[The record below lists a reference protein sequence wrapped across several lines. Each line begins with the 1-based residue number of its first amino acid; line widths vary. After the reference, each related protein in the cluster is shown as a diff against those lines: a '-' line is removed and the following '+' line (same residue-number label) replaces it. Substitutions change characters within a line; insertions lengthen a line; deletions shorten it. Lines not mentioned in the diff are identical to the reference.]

1 MRFGIALKLGCLMAL
16 FGILPTVLAGY
27 YSYSSSRDIL
37 LEAAETDLLTSVQ
50 MLGRN
55 LHGSLETISH
65 NARVLANG
73 PEVREL
79 AEASSPNVLLHAQ
92 DNLAELFR
100 AMLQVHPD
108 YMQIRLIS
116 AADHGLEQV
125 RVDRDGERLSRV
137 SGADLQE
144 KGHYA
149 YVFDTLHL
157 RPGETRLS
165 PIVINHEQGAHSG
178 LGKPTLHVSTP
189 VADASGKVVA
199 LLVINVDLDQLF
211 TQLQGDFPKQ
221 YQVYLSNRWGDLLVH
236 PDHRRTFGFDQGR
249 RLFIQEEFPEVAGLL
264 GETHQDHLISR
275 SVAEDQQD
283 KLVAAFVRLSN
294 NAQTSE
300 PFIVLGLGQPQSYVL
315 AEASRAGEK
324 IVQIVLL
331 VSLLALLTAIITS
344 RTLVRPLKSMT
355 EAVQLFSRERKI
367 SELPARQDELGVLA
381 QSFREMEEE
390 ILGQL
395 DDLTHSRTAFEH
407 LSRHDPL
414 TGLPNR
420 RVFFER
426 LECALVNSQSSGK
439 QLAVLFVDLDH
450 FKHINDRH
458 GHSLGDHVLKAVA
471 NLLRSATSESDSVAR
486 LGGDEFV
493 IFFEEVEDT
502 QHIVTILDRLHNRFQ
517 LPLFIGGHEVNINA
531 SMGVSMFPRDGSTI
545 EALVQHADHAMY
557 AAKNSGRNTYWFDLS
572 DTAGFDPDCK
582 SPITEQS

>member
-1 MRFGIALKLGCLMAL
+1 MRSSIALKLGCLMAL
-16 FGILPTVLAGY
+16 FGILPTGLAGY
-27 YSYSSSRDIL
+27 YSYTSSRDIL
-37 LEAAETDLLTSVQ
+37 LKAAERDLLTSAQV
-50 MLGRN
+50 LGRN
-55 LHGSLETISH
+55 LHGNLDDIGLD
-65 NARVLANG
+65 AQLLANG

-79 AEASSPNVLLHAQ
+79 PGASSQSVRLHAQ

-116 AADHGLEQV
+116 AVDHGLELV
-125 RVDRDGERLSRV
+125 RVDRDGERLLRV

-144 KGHYA
+144 KAHYA
-149 YVFDTLHL
+149 YVFDTLRL
-157 RPGETRLS
+157 APGETRLS

-189 VADASGKVVA
+189 VADASGKVFA

-211 TQLQGDFPKQ
+211 SQLQGDLSAQ

-236 PDHRRTFGFDQGR
+236 PDHQRTFGFDQGR
-249 RLFIQEEFPEVAGLL
+249 RLFIQDEFPEVARLL
-264 GETHQDHLISR
+264 GERHKDHLISH
-275 SVAEDQQD
+275 SVAQEQQD
-283 KLVAAFVRLSN
+283 GLVAAFVRISN

-300 PFIVLGLGQPQSYVL
+300 PFIVLGLGQSQSLVL
-315 AEASRAGEK
+315 AEASRVGQK
-324 IVQIVLL
+324 IIQIVLL
-331 VSLLALLTAIITS
+331 FSLLALLTAIITS
-344 RTLVRPLKSMT
+344 RAVIRPLKSMT
-355 EAVQLFSRERKI
+355 QAVQLFSRERKI
-367 SELPARQDELGVLA
+367 SELPSRQDELGLLA

-390 ILGQL
+390 ILSQL

-420 RVFFER
+420 RVFFDR
-426 LECALVNSQSSGK
+426 LERALINSQSSGK
-439 QLAVLFVDLDH
+439 HLAVLFVDLDH
-450 FKHINDRH
+450 FKNINDRY

-471 NLLRSATSESDSVAR
+471 NLLRSATCENDSVAR

-502 QHIVTILDRLHNRFQ
+502 QHIVTILEKLHNRFQ
-517 LPLFIGGHEVNINA
+517 LPLLIDGHEVKINA
-531 SMGVSMFPRDGSTI
+531 SMGVSMFPRDGNDI

-557 AAKNSGRNTYWFDLS
+557 AAKKSGRNTYSFTLS
-572 DTAGFDPDCK
+572 DTGENRCE
-582 SPITEQS
+582 SPS